1 MIADVVSNG
10 SGFTGVQPL
19 LEHILKIGVDL
30 VLYPIGDVNILT
42 PLIAQMS
49 LPSFADY
56 IKLLNTLESVVD
68 KPTYIEDVL
77 EAMTSAGI
85 GVASITTS
93 DIGGVVLP
101 LGTLAR
107 RRPIDED
114 ALKGSKEAQAFLSKN
129 IRRYKAIW
137 KDAGEMVA
145 KSVAE
150 HLYLN
155 NFVAHC

>member
-1 MIADVVSNG
+1 
-10 SGFTGVQPL
+10 
-19 LEHILKIGVDL
+19 
-30 VLYPIGDVNILT
+30 
-42 PLIAQMS
+42 MS

-68 KPTYIEDVL
+68 KSTYIEDVL